1 MIISRYISKEIIV
14 NICWVSLVLFGLVLF
29 SRFNNFLGQAE
40 AGKISAENILI
51 AMALFTPELINIVFP
66 LSISLA
72 VGFVLT
78 PLFKNHQTV
87 FESGNL
93 TNLKIVWSQKWVFT
107 GIFATSLFISAF
119 LSPYFTT
126 QGDNLLDR
134 DNSFASKI
142 ATPNG
147 LVALQPSTLNAF
159 GSKNEEGYE
168 ELIFVDSQSLNR
180 FIYGKTGSIVGDLEN
195 PNLNLKDGFLY
206 DKDRNIISKFAEA
219 SIPIDGYKDVPYVST
234 LKLLRSTNLADLKEL
249 FTRLSLP
256 FFCIVSLFFSIVFSS
271 YSSFFG
277 RERTYFFLAVANIFY
292 LLVTLSAFDTK
303 PISSSYLVFNFFWM
317 HDLFLLIAILMLF
330 KPIKRAFGYE
340 GI

>member
-78 PLFKNHQTV
+78 PLFKNHHTV
-87 FESGNL
+87 LESGNL
-93 TNLKIVWSQKWVFT
+93 TNLKLIWHQKWIFV
-107 GIFATSLFISAF
+107 GIFLTSLFISTF

-126 QGDNLLDR
+126 QGDNLLDK

-142 ATPNG
+142 AAPNG
-147 LVALQPSTLNAF
+147 LVTLQPDSLNAF
-159 GSKNEEGYE
+159 GVKTDQGYE
-168 ELIFVDSQSLNR
+168 ELIFIDSQSLSR
-180 FIYGKTGSIVGDLEN
+180 FIYGKRGAIEGSLEN
-195 PNLNLKDGFLY
+195 PILTVNKGFLY
-206 DKDRNIISKFAEA
+206 DRERNIISKFDEA
-219 SIPIDGYKDVPYVST
+219 SIPIEGYKNVEYVST
-234 LKLLRSTNLADLKEL
+234 YNLFLSNNPEDLREL
-249 FTRLSLP
+249 FKRFSLP
-256 FFCIVSLFFSIVFSS
+256 FFCIISLFFSIVFSS
-271 YSSFFG
+271 YSPFFG
-277 RERTYFFLAVANIFY
+277 REKTYFFLAIINIFY
-292 LLVTLSAFDTK
+292 LLITLSAFDTK
-303 PISSSYLVFNFFWM
+303 SYSSSNLAFNFFWM
-317 HDLFLLIAILMLF
+317 HGLFFLLANIMLF
-330 KPIKRAFGYE
+330 KPIKRIFGYE